1 MSASLFMKF
10 KNFIARKYDAG
21 LAKMLIH
28 TGVIGWA
35 MSSAAQIA
43 AIAFNDK
50 LSKKQKMFLIPQE
63 FADACV
69 NIASFYL
76 ITNSMKGLTSILV
89 KSGKWSTNPI
99 KDFLAKRKIT
109 PGMET
114 NVFTVLSQARQTK
127 KTKALLNEFK
137 GFKNGMDVI
146 ATTVGSVISCNL
158 VTPLL
163 RNQYASGRQKSSL
176 AKEEKLHKSMEQKPQ
191 VALYRPKMSD
201 FSSGSLKI

>member
-1 MSASLFMKF
+1 
-10 KNFIARKYDAG
+10 
-21 LAKMLIH
+21 
-28 TGVIGWA
+28 
-35 MSSAAQIA
+35 
-43 AIAFNDK
+43 
-50 LSKKQKMFLIPQE
+50 
-63 FADACV
+63 
-69 NIASFYL
+69 
-76 ITNSMKGLTSILV
+76 
-89 KSGKWSTNPI
+89 
-99 KDFLAKRKIT
+99 
-109 PGMET
+109 MET

-176 AKEEKLHKSMEQKPQ
+176 AKEEKLHKPIEQKPQ
-191 VALYRPKMSD
+191 AALYRPKMSD